1 MRGVPFM
8 IVLTSKDIKALSR
21 FYVK

>member
-1 MRGVPFM
+1 MREVPFM